1 MQTKLFATLYFLY
14 YLGGDKVNRLLELR
28 KQKKLTQ
35 REIAQKLHIHLS
47 TYRAYESGKR
57 PIPLTILVYLAFFYD
72 VSTDYIIGF
81 SDTPEHH
88 EWRIFPPQ
96 V

>member
-1 MQTKLFATLYFLY
+1 MK
-14 YLGGDKVNRLLELR
+14 RLLELR

-35 REIAQKLHIHLS
+35 REVAQELHIHIS
-47 TYRAYESGKR
+47 KYRAYDSGKR
-57 PIPLTILVYLAFFYD
+57 PIPITILVHLAFFYD

-88 EWRIFPPQ
+88 EWRIFPPY

>member
-1 MQTKLFATLYFLY
+1 MK
-14 YLGGDKVNRLLELR
+14 RLLELR

-35 REIAQKLHIHLS
+35 REVAQELHIHIS
-47 TYRAYESGKR
+47 KYRAYESGKR
-57 PIPLTILVYLAFFYD
+57 PIPITILVHLAFFYD

-88 EWRIFPPQ
+88 EWRIFPPY